1 MSSKK
6 AKSPQEKKKMS
17 LAKDRRNIYG
27 ECPTSSRKN
36 IKRGKQRSHMEQR
49 RAVTEELRA
58 IKGPANE
65 VDADRADIR
74 ALDRLKVLARYS
86 FKKKPDAPL
95 AVALERKAKRRSKIA
110 TPRKSS

>member
-6 AKSPQEKKKMS
+6 AKSPQEKKKIS

-49 RAVTEELRA
+49 RAVAEELRA
-58 IKGPANE
+58 VKGPANE
-65 VDADRADIR
+65 VDADRADTS
-74 ALDRLKVLARYS
+74 ALDRMKVLARYA
-86 FKKKPDAPL
+86 FKKEPDAPL
-95 AVALERKAKRRSKIA
+95 AVALERKANRRSKTA
-110 TPRKSS
+110 TRRKSS